1 MSCSI
6 GRVRRTIGIVSLA
19 AGALLLAYTGTSYAR
34 GAIARAGARAE
45 WAAIE
50 ARQTRLDGIA
60 RLDERRP
67 TSTAI
72 GAPIGR
78 IVVPSIGLDE
88 VVVEG
93 VDDETL
99 NAGPGHLPGSVLP
112 GEAGNAVISAHRD
125 RHFRPLGRI
134 AVGDTIDVE
143 TLRGRSRWIVVSR
156 RVVRAGVPALFETE
170 TPTLTLTTCW
180 PVRYLGT
187 APDRLLVQAVELEK
201 AAGA

>member
-1 MSCSI
+1 M
-6 GRVRRTIGIVSLA
+6 RRAAGIVALA
-19 AGALLLAYTGTSYAR
+19 VGALLLAYTGTSYAR

-45 WAAIE
+45 WAALE
-50 ARQTRLDGIA
+50 ARQSRLDGIA
-60 RLDERRP
+60 RLDR
-67 TSTAI
+67 SADVATAI

-78 IVVPSIGLDE
+78 IVVSSIGLDE

-112 GEAGNAVISAHRD
+112 GEPGNAVISAHRD

-143 TLRGRSRWIVVSR
+143 TLKGRSRWIVVSR

-170 TPTLTLTTCW
+170 APTLTLTTCW

-187 APDRLLVQAVELEK
+187 APDRLLVQAIELKEQ
-201 AAGA
+201 ATS